1 MLNHHPAKF
10 VGKKHYDN
18 EYMMFL
24 VVEEQDFS
32 CSCLNPPLLFI
43 AKANGM

>member
-1 MLNHHPAKF
+1 MINHHPAKF
-10 VGKKHYDN
+10 VGNKHYDN
-18 EYMMFL
+18 EYMFL

-43 AKANGM
+43 AKANGMS